1 MGTSEPWLR
10 RVGDYL
16 GSNRNIVGSVAGL
29 AALGATLPTHVAGPL
44 WPVVVGG
51 VYGIAA
57 LLTPADK
64 VRFVDPGYQAAVARA
79 ESLRADLARLG
90 ARVATYER
98 RLPEDVV
105 AAYRRI
111 EAHLAEVLGRAG
123 DLATSPDHLFVVGR
137 TINEYLP
144 TSLETYANLPRSF
157 AMSRRGAS
165 RSAHEELLAQLA
177 LLDRELGDIAA
188 AVYAGDVATLTAQGR
203 FLEDKFA
210 ESSFDLSSVP
220 TAGDTSTFTIPPI
233 SDTPAAHP
241 GPSPQDAPRARDT
254 GFGPLTP
261 PSA

>member
-1 MGTSEPWLR
+1 MDTSRPWFH

-57 LLTPADK
+57 LLTPQDK
-64 VRFVDPGYQAAVARA
+64 VHLVDPGYSAAVARA
-79 ESLRADLARLG
+79 ESLRADLERLG
-90 ARVATYER
+90 ARVAKYDR

-105 AAYRRI
+105 AAYRRVESQLVEI
-111 EAHLAEVLGRAG
+111 LARAEE
-123 DLATSPDHLFVVGR
+123 LATSPDHLFVVGR

-157 AMSRRGAS
+157 AMARRGGG
-165 RSAHEELLAQLA
+165 RSAHEELLSQLA
-177 LLDRELGDIAA
+177 LLERELGDIAG
-188 AVYAGDVATLTAQGR
+188 AVYAGDVAKLAAQGR

-210 ESSFDLSSVP
+210 ESSLDLAGVP
-220 TAGDTSTFTIPPI
+220 TDTSAFTIPPV
-233 SDTPAAHP
+233 SEPPSPTPAQ
-241 GPSPQDAPRARDT
+241 QDTVRRGGAFDSLP
-254 GFGPLTP
+254 PPTP
-261 PSA
+261 